1 MKVVRKIIEIDEELC
16 DGCGNCVPSCAEGAL
31 EIIDGKARVVADI
44 YCDGLKPKKPPTRKL
59 CPWFPAAARQ
69 PRCSHL
75 KQRQPNLQRR
85 SPVPH
90 LPPRTQNPPFRTGR
104 FRLCSCPR
112 PHRFLKMPTFWYW
125 LTVYRWPSRL
135 CTRIFCRARRS

>member
-44 YCDGLKPKKPPTRKL
+44 YCDGLGACLGECPQDALKITEREADEFDEEAVEEFLAEKKTKEPPKRKL

-69 PRCSHL
+69 HRCNHL
-75 KQRQPNLQRR
+75 KRPQPNPQRL
-85 SPVPH
+85 SLVPH
-90 LPPRTQNPPFRTGR
+90 LPPG
-104 FRLCSCPR
+104 
-112 PHRFLKMPTFWYW
+112 K
-125 LTVYRWPSRL
+125 
-135 CTRIFCRARRS
+135 